1 LEQVTVAITATQR
14 SVQSMLDFLEKKPFA
29 ASFVGVIALGTC
41 YTAGMS
47 DWRIIALPLL
57 AMLAYYL
64 LIHERA

>member
-1 LEQVTVAITATQR
+1 
-14 SVQSMLDFLEKKPFA
+14 MLDFLEKKPFA